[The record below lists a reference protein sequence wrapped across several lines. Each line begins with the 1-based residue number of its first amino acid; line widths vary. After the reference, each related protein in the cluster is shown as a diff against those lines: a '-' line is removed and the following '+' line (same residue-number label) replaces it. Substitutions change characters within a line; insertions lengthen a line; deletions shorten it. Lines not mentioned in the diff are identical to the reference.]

1 MELTQVKGNTYV
13 LEGEELIPLYLL
25 GGGKCIL
32 LDTGLLK
39 EREDLEHTLLE
50 HGLTPAAI
58 LCSHAHIDHCASN
71 RYFQEKY
78 GAQVWLTPEEAG
90 LCRSLLS
97 LKCYFLTLPMRMI
110 REESECLVHR
120 PDHYY
125 PIEDGPFEAEG
136 HTFRVVH
143 TPGHSVGHVSVIT
156 PDNVCYAA
164 DALLSGEKLNAKLPY
179 GLSLG
184 MMMESR
190 EKLPGLGCDAY
201 IIAHRS
207 VCSGAEIGELV
218 RQNQALLLNRVQT
231 VKDLLAVPRNFCQVT
246 ELMVQRL
253 ELHSHRPRRG
263 LYYERNVHFLLDFLV
278 DLDEVDMTVE
288 SGVVYYRRKDDGPVR
303 WQGMD

>member
-71 RYFQEKY
+71 RYFHEKY
-78 GAQVWLTPEEAG
+78 GAHVWLTPENAD

-125 PIEDGPFEAEG
+125 PVEDGPFEAEG

-179 GLSLG
+179 GLSLK
-184 MMMESR
+184 MMMDSR
-190 EKLPGLGCDAY
+190 EKLPRAAAARRDTRDWRMSSSSRAAEDTSPPPWAAY
-201 IIAHRS
+201 SSTWSSRS
-207 VCSGAEIGELV
+207 SSS
-218 RQNQALLLNRVQT
+218 RRV
-231 VKDLLAVPRNFCQVT
+231 
-246 ELMVQRL
+246 
-253 ELHSHRPRRG
+253 
-263 LYYERNVHFLLDFLV
+263 
-278 DLDEVDMTVE
+278 
-288 SGVVYYRRKDDGPVR
+288 
-303 WQGMD
+303 